1 MEIRASTYIS
11 AKLKKRTY
19 MYDSLQFP
27 VEMNTRGSKTLTT
40 FIPFH
45 TKYDLQEQFWLFSHS
60 YLQNGM
66 LWLLNNFNIL
76 HDLKNWYFWTLSSHI
91 QLHMYEFTNSVS
103 LLGSS
108 RGYSVAL
115 RWRKAPVRIPSN
127 YSSTPGPLFISDIEG
142 QILSTSFRIFCLS
155 SVAFCSQS
163 VWRSL
168 VFFHF
173 LSSYAGLDCTICWS
187 AICFLNIY

>member
-1 MEIRASTYIS
+1 MEIRVSTYIS

-27 VEMNTRGSKTLTT
+27 VEINTRGSKTLKT

-76 HDLKNWYFWTLSSHI
+76 HDLKTDTFERCRHI
-91 QLHMYEFTNSVS
+91 YSFICMS
-103 LLGSS
+103 L
-108 RGYSVAL
+108 
-115 RWRKAPVRIPSN
+115 P
-127 YSSTPGPLFISDIEG
+127 T
-142 QILSTSFRIFCLS
+142 Q
-155 SVAFCSQS
+155 
-163 VWRSL
+163 
-168 VFFHF
+168 
-173 LSSYAGLDCTICWS
+173 
-187 AICFLNIY
+187 

>member
-11 AKLKKRTY
+11 TKLKKRTY

-27 VEMNTRGSKTLTT
+27 VEINTRGSKTLTT
-40 FIPFH
+40 LIPFH
-45 TKYDLQEQFWLFSHS
+45 TKCDLQEQFWLFSPS

-76 HDLKNWYFWTLSSHI
+76 HDLKTDTFERCRHI

-108 RGYSVAL
+108 RDTAL
-115 RWRKAPVRIPSN
+115 HLVEEKLRYESRETRVQQNSSNLHKEVKIAWLHQRIRF
-127 YSSTPGPLFISDIEG
+127 YITF
-142 QILSTSFRIFCLS
+142 
-155 SVAFCSQS
+155 AF
-163 VWRSL
+163 VNT
-168 VFFHF
+168 F
-173 LSSYAGLDCTICWS
+173 G
-187 AICFLNIY
+187 